1 MGRAGAGAGRWKSLG
16 GADCQGLTHQ
26 TQKPTGSWEPA
37 IILEQWGS
45 DTTSF
50 VSEELDENRE
60 FLTYATPEENA
71 A

>member
-1 MGRAGAGAGRWKSLG
+1 MGGGGGAGRWESLG
-16 GADCQGLTHQ
+16 GADCQGLTRQ
-26 TQKPTGSWEPA
+26 TQKPTGSGEPA
-37 IILEQWGS
+37 IILEQWAS